1 MLKKLILNIYAKSS
15 KRLGAQK
22 IAVCLQRDHCISI
35 SYGRVYRLMKTMNLP
50 SMSTV
55 KPAFK
60 HAKSRDGEPMKN
72 VLNQRFNPGS
82 INQVWVSDFT
92 YLKAGGRTY
101 YLCVI
106 LDLFAR
112 KVIAH
117 RLSSRIDKHPAI
129 QTLHDAVASR
139 SIKPGLIFHS
149 DRGSQYTSFDFR
161 KELDALNIIQ
171 SFSKKGHPYDNAVME
186 CFFKYLKKDETNK
199 ASVLLVCVLCIS
211 FIATT
216 ASAGII
222 PFQST
227 IFSNYD
233 VYIPASMNAEFHA
246 ATRKSVSSVSISTT
260 MQVQENGVWKN
271 YSTGISPAFSG
282 SNKASWTTT
291 ADYSSACAKGAK
303 YRLVVTYSSSGA
315 SASYTSNE
323 RSY

>member
-82 INQVWVSDFT
+82 INRVWVSDFT

-117 RLSSRIDKHPAI
+117 RLSSRIDKHLAI

-139 SIKPGLIFHS
+139 SIKPGLILHS

-171 SFSKKGHPYDNAVME
+171 SFSKKGYPYDNAVMD
-186 CFFKYLKKDETNK
+186 CFFKYLKKEETN
-199 ASVLLVCVLCIS
+199 
-211 FIATT
+211 
-216 ASAGII
+216 
-222 PFQST
+222 
-227 IFSNYD
+227 
-233 VYIPASMNAEFHA
+233 
-246 ATRKSVSSVSISTT
+246 RKSYASFDDLKLSVFHYIHSCY
-260 MQVQENGVWKN
+260 N
-271 YSTGISPAFSG
+271 AFRPHSH
-282 SNKASWTTT
+282 NKGLTPDQTE
-291 ADYSSACAKGAK
+291 KPFF
-303 YRLVVTYSSSGA
+303 
-315 SASYTSNE
+315 
-323 RSY
+323 